1 MSQSRVDMRCTVN
14 RTHVKANSPALIY
27 VAIDLMCGEGYQ
39 QFPAGPERQ
48 PLNIA
53 LAIDCSGSMQE
64 DNKLE
69 FAQQAAITLVKSLR
83 RYDTISIVSFE
94 TKARVEVPPSPAN
107 DVAYLEKAIAGIPL
121 GQETDLYEGLRL
133 AWEQIMT
140 SADRSSINRVILLT
154 DGEPTR
160 GRTKPN
166 DFASLANQIR
176 QSGVPVTTVGV
187 GPTYNEQ
194 LLTTIAQMT
203 GSLWY
208 HVSDPS
214 YMEDIFA
221 EEVTQMSKTIVRRP
235 TLTITAHEG
244 TNIVDA
250 YTMRPMVTK
259 LVLPSTYPRFDFG
272 IKDIV
277 AGEDQTLFLRVKIPG
292 RPPGEYPLIRTE
304 LGELSSE
311 ILITSTEN
319 AKLAGAESDP
329 YPRLLWVTGDGMTQV
344 QRFADGETKAKTQ
357 VETRLQTLL
366 MDQDL
371 PTVVRTNP
379 NLETAVAQFRDAAEG
394 TRLAP
399 GLMSE
404 DAKKK
409 MRQDATV
416 LKRTKHKKVN

>member
-1 MSQSRVDMRCTVN
+1 MSQSRVELRCTVN
-14 RTHVKANSPALIY
+14 RTHVKANSPALLY
-27 VAIDLMCGEGYQ
+27 VAIDLKSGEGYQ
-39 QFPAGPERQ
+39 QFAGGSERQ
-48 PLNIA
+48 PLNVA

-69 FAQQAAITLVKSLR
+69 FAQQAAISLVKSLR
-83 RYDTISIVSFE
+83 PYDTISIVSFE
-94 TKARVEVPPSPAN
+94 TKARVEVPPSTAN
-107 DVAYLEKAIAGIPL
+107 DTSSLENAIAGIPL

-133 AWEQIMT
+133 AWEQIMI
-140 SADRSSINRVILLT
+140 SAGRPGINRVILLT

-160 GRTKPN
+160 GRTKLN
-166 DFASLANQIR
+166 DFASLAGQIG
-176 QSGVPVTTVGV
+176 QSGVPVTTIGV

-221 EEVTQMSKTIVRRP
+221 EEVTQMAKTIVRSP
-235 TLTITAHEG
+235 KLTITAYEG

-250 YTMRPMVTK
+250 YTMRPMVAK
-259 LVLPSTYPRFDFG
+259 LVLPSTHPRFDFG

-277 AGEDQTLFLRVKIPG
+277 ADEDQILFLRLKIPG
-292 RPPGEYPLIRTE
+292 RPPGQYPLIRTQ

-311 ILITSTEN
+311 VFITSTEDS
-319 AKLAGAESDP
+319 KLAAVESDP

-344 QRFADGETKAKTQ
+344 QRFADGETTAKTQ

-399 GLMSE
+399 GIMSE

-409 MRQDATV
+409 MRQEATV
-416 LKRTKHKKVN
+416 LKRTKRKR